1 MACDASLLG
10 VIILCVCLALT
21 VKEAEDGKIFFEIF
35 ELFELCKQ
43 ISIWAKLVK
52 KSSKTS
58 KNDKIIF
65 ATQKLFVP
73 WW

>member
-43 ISIWAKLVK
+43 ISI
-52 KSSKTS
+52 
-58 KNDKIIF
+58 
-65 ATQKLFVP
+65 
-73 WW
+73 